1 MRQHARFTVVLLAA
15 LSLFAALGISD
26 AFASNG
32 PGWP

>member
-1 MRQHARFTVVLLAA
+1 MRQHARFVFVLLVLAA
-15 LSLFAALGISD
+15 LSALGVAD